1 MSKIHAI
8 KIFNGTEKVGIKDFK
23 SSRAFI
29 DYSQTIDDVYEH
41 LEEYIITKERKML
54 IWKVEKLSP
63 IVD

>member
-41 LEEYIITKERKML
+41 LEEYIITKKRKML